1 VFFTSACCPALNFD
15 VRWSAPMKIV
25 TWNVNGIRARQEQ
38 VLALIAKD
46 SPDVVCLQEIK
57 ASPEQVPAAL
67 LNLEGYWTYWHG
79 FKGYSG
85 VALLVKKKFC
95 SSSPVF
101 EHPHFNMENR
111 IVTAVVNNITVA
123 SVYVPNG
130 GKDFKAKMK
139 FLNSLSSF
147 AESYA
152 DKRKSILICGDLNIA
167 HAPIDVYPS
176 QRREVIGQL
185 PIERKS
191 LDEILSHKLMDLGRS
206 MAPDDDRLFTWWAPW
221 RGMKE
226 KNVGWRLDYFLVSQS
241 LGKSASSCT
250 VERSFGT
257 SDHGPVTAIFDC

>member
-1 VFFTSACCPALNFD
+1 
-15 VRWSAPMKIV
+15 MKIV

-38 VLALIAKD
+38 VISWIDREA
-46 SPDVVCLQEIK
+46 PDVVCLQEIK
-57 ASPEQVPAAL
+57 ASPDQVPL
-67 LNLEGYWTYWHG
+67 TLQNLEGYWSYWHG

-95 SSSPVF
+95 GTSPTF

-111 IVTAVVNNITVA
+111 IVTTIIHGITIA

-130 GKDFKAKMK
+130 GKDFPAKMR
-139 FLNSLSSF
+139 FLSALSTF
-147 AESYA
+147 AESFA
-152 DKRKSILICGDLNIA
+152 TKKKSVLICGDLNIA

-191 LDEILSHKLMDLGRS
+191 LDEILSHKLVDLGRA

-221 RGMKE
+221 RGMRE
-226 KNVGWRLDYFLVSQS
+226 KNVGWRLDYFLASRS
-241 LGKSASSCT
+241 LAKVASSSS
-250 VERSFGT
+250 VDRAFGT
-257 SDHGPVTAIFDC
+257 SDHGPVVARFDL